1 MKKSKRQSGRVCD
14 ARAGCF
20 APPVGWCRSCVEYA
34 LLQVIGAR
42 RLVVCARVS
51 APVVAAPVVSAP
63 VVVVADDV
71 FQHAAPR
78 CMAHKTVAGLG
89 AVITANGMRRWR
101 WAWKTRLSG
110 PESPTRISQGWSLP
124 WARVELPKNGNWR
137 LQRAEHCVAGSER
150 APWDGLSVL
159 PLEPLSV
166 SYGCSAT
173 GPNQKTTP

>member
-1 MKKSKRQSGRVCD
+1 MPAHTVP
-14 ARAGCF
+14 AN
-20 APPVGWCRSCVEYA
+20 
-34 LLQVIGAR
+34 I
-42 RLVVCARVS
+42 
-51 APVVAAPVVSAP
+51 APVVAAPVVSAPVVAAP

-78 CMAHKTVAGLG
+78 CMAHTTVAGLG

>member
-1 MKKSKRQSGRVCD
+1 M
-14 ARAGCF
+14 
-20 APPVGWCRSCVEYA
+20 
-34 LLQVIGAR
+34 IM
-42 RLVVCARVS
+42 
-51 APVVAAPVVSAP
+51 
-63 VVVVADDV
+63 DV
-71 FQHAAPR
+71 FCFSISLGHLYLLRTRSNPATQIRRVPVALPNAAPR

-101 WAWKTRLSG
+101 WAWKTRISG